1 MEPTTEQE
9 AGPTV
14 PAAPAPLVVVDS
26 SPARIRTPLDLVRL
40 CALVLIVLALA
51 GLGTIGSNTS
61 SGATE
66 DVSSL
71 LNDVPHVF
79 IRALSLAGTF
89 GALAL
94 PFAFM
99 VREIIRGQPRR
110 LIEALVTGLLA
121 IAVTTGLDWV
131 VTALPSQS
139 LYDAFTRTGHHSGV
153 RPLDA
158 YLAALLAFVTV
169 AGAAREP
176 IWRWLFALATALYV
190 VSAFTAGQASLLSLV
205 SSLVIGMTVGV
216 AVRYIAGNAN
226 ERPDGQRIAAELGR
240 RDITLVGLR
249 RVVGDDDDH
258 RTYQATTDGGDQL
271 TVHVLDRDL
280 IASGAVYS
288 VYRLLRFR
296 AEISAAQA
304 ISMERVA
311 ERRTLLAMLAAEAR
325 VPTPRLVAGVSCGPD
340 AIVLAY
346 SSVVGVPLTEPTDAQ
361 LNELWSSAARL
372 HHNRVTHHGLT
383 ATSLLVDPAGHV
395 LLPIPTDGYPFATDL
410 RISLDRAQLLV
421 TTAQLVG
428 ADRAVHSARLV
439 LSDDQLAS
447 TLPVLQPIAIARDT
461 RTALKKLPGLLDE
474 VRDQIQDQT
483 NHPPPELS
491 RVERFQPRT
500 VITIVAVIV
509 AVYLLVGQL
518 GTVDLATVFRSAR
531 WRWVPLVAVASVAT
545 YFAAALSL
553 TGYVRERL
561 SFLRT
566 VLVQVA
572 ASFAGFVTPPS
583 VGGLAVNIRYLRK
596 ANVSTTGAATSVGLS
611 QVLNAVSH
619 VLLLIVFA
627 AATGTSAHNSL
638 PIPGW
643 AFVAIGGVV
652 AAILVVLALPV
663 TRRWLLAR
671 LLPPL
676 REALPRLLNL
686 VTDPI
691 KLAEAV
697 AGTFALNG
705 AYIAALWCAARAFD
719 GRLDF
724 AAVAVIYLAGA
735 AIASA
740 APTPGGLGAVEV
752 ALSTGL
758 AAAGMASAAA
768 ISAVLLFRLL
778 TFWLP
783 VPFGWAALHWLQRR
797 DAL

>member
-1 MEPTTEQE
+1 MEPAAEE
-9 AGPTV
+9 DAV
-14 PAAPAPLVVVDS
+14 PLTPAPPVVVDS
-26 SPARIRTPLDLVRL
+26 APARIRTPLDLVRL
-40 CALVLIVLALA
+40 CVLLLLALILA
-51 GLGTIGSNTS
+51 GLGVVASDTT

-66 DVSSL
+66 DVSRL
-71 LNDVPHVF
+71 LSDVPHVF

-94 PFAFM
+94 PLAFV
-99 VREIIRGQPRR
+99 VREIVLGQPRR
-110 LIEALVTGLLA
+110 LIEALITGLLA

-131 VTALPSQS
+131 VVALPSQS
-139 LYDAFTRTGHHSGV
+139 LYDAFTQTGHHGGV

-158 YLAALLAFVTV
+158 YLAALLAFITV

-176 IWRWLFALATALYV
+176 IWRGLFALATALYV
-190 VSAFTAGQASLLSLV
+190 VSAFTAGQASILSLV
-205 SSLVIGMTVGV
+205 SSLVIGATVGV
-216 AVRYIAGNAN
+216 AVRYVAGNAN
-226 ERPDGQRIAAELGR
+226 ERPDGERIAAELAKR
-240 RDITLVGLR
+240 SVRLKVLR
-249 RVVGDDDDH
+249 RVPGPDDDH
-258 RTYQATTDGGDQL
+258 RTYLATTADGGEL

-288 VYRLLRFR
+288 VYRLLRLR

-311 ERRTLLAMLAAEAR
+311 ERRTLLAMLAAVAD

-346 SSVVGVPLTEPTDAQ
+346 SHVPGVPLLDPTDEQ
-361 LNELWSSAARL
+361 LTELWTSVARL
-372 HHNRVTHHGLT
+372 HANRVTHHGLV
-383 ATSLLVDPAGHV
+383 ADAILVDRSGHL
-395 LLPIPTDGYPFATDL
+395 LLPIPTDGYPFATEL
-410 RISLDRAQLLV
+410 RISLDRVQLLI
-421 TTAQLVG
+421 TTAQFVG
-428 ADRAVHSARLV
+428 ADRAVHIARTV
-439 LSDDQLAS
+439 LSDEQLAA
-447 TLPVLQPIAIARDT
+447 TLPVLQPIALSRET
-461 RTALKKLPGLLDE
+461 RAALKHAPLLLED

-483 NHPPPELS
+483 SVPPPELS

-500 VITIVAVIV
+500 VVTIVAVIV

-518 GTVDLATVFRSAR
+518 GTVDLGTVFRSAR
-531 WRWVPLVAVASVAT
+531 WQWVPLVAVASIAT

-566 VLVQVA
+566 VLVQLA

-596 ANVSTTGAATSVGLS
+596 ANISTAGAATSVGLS

-627 AATGTSAHNSL
+627 AATGTSAHNRL

-643 AFVAIGGVV
+643 AFAAIGAVV
-652 AAILVVLALPV
+652 AAILFMLAIPAS
-663 TRRWLLAR
+663 RRWMLAR

-676 REALPRLLNL
+676 REALPRMLSLI
-686 VTDPI
+686 TDPL
-691 KLAEAV
+691 KLAEAIV
-697 AGTFALNG
+697 GTLALNA
-705 AYIAALWCAARAFD
+705 AYIAALWGAARAFD
-719 GRLDF
+719 SRIDF

-740 APTPGGLGAVEV
+740 APTPGGLGAVEI

-783 VPFGWAALHWLQRR
+783 VPFGWAALHWLQAR

>member
-1 MEPTTEQE
+1 MERTADE
-9 AGPTV
+9 AAPSA
-14 PAAPAPLVVVDS
+14 PPAPLVVQDS

-40 CALVLIVLALA
+40 SVLIGIVLLLG
-51 GLGTIGSNTS
+51 GLGTIASNTS
-61 SGATE
+61 KGATE
-66 DVSSL
+66 DVSRL
-71 LNDVPHVF
+71 LADVPHVF

-89 GALAL
+89 GALVL
-94 PFAFM
+94 PLAFM
-99 VREIIRGQPRR
+99 VREIVRGQPRR
-110 LIEALVTGLLA
+110 LIEALITGLVA
-121 IAVTTGLDWV
+121 IGVTVALDWV
-131 VTALPSQS
+131 IVALPSQA
-139 LYDAFTRTGHHSGV
+139 LYDAFTRVGHQGGV

-158 YLAALLAFVTV
+158 YLAALLAFATV

-176 IWRWLFALATALYV
+176 IWRWLFVLGTALYV
-190 VSAFTAGQASLLSLV
+190 ISAFTAGQASLLSLV
-205 SSLVIGMTVGV
+205 SSLVIGTTVGV
-216 AVRYIAGNAN
+216 AVRYVAGNAN
-226 ERPDGQRIAAELGR
+226 ERPDGHRIAAELVR
-240 RDITLVGLR
+240 RDIAVTHLR
-249 RVVGDDDDH
+249 RVPGDEEDH
-258 RTYQATTDGGDQL
+258 RSYIATTIGGEEL
-271 TVHVLDRDL
+271 VVHVLDRDL

-288 VYRLLRFR
+288 VYRLLRLR
-296 AEISAAQA
+296 TEISAAPA

-311 ERRTLLAMLAAEAR
+311 ERRSLLAVLSTTAD
-325 VPTPRLVAGVSCGPD
+325 VPTPKLVAGVSCGPD
-340 AIVLAY
+340 AIVLVY
-346 SSVVGVPLTEPTDAQ
+346 SRSVGVPLHDPSDEQ
-361 LNELWSSAARL
+361 LTELWTSVARL
-372 HHNRVTHHGLT
+372 HHNRVTHHGLS
-383 ATSLLVDPAGHV
+383 AEAILVDASGHL
-395 LLPIPTDGYPFATDL
+395 LLPIPTDGFPFATDL
-410 RISLDRAQLLV
+410 RISLDRVQLLI

-428 ADRAVHSARLV
+428 ADRAVHIARRV
-439 LSDDQLAS
+439 LSDDQLAA
-447 TLPVLQPIAIARDT
+447 TLPVLQPIALSRET
-461 RTALKKLPGLLDE
+461 RTALKKAPALLDE
-474 VRDQIQDQT
+474 VRDQIQGQT

-491 RVERFQPRT
+491 RVERFRPRT
-500 VITIVAVIV
+500 IITIVAVIV

-518 GTVDLATVFRSAR
+518 GTVDLATVFRSAH
-531 WRWVPLVAVASVAT
+531 WKWVPLVAAASIAT

-596 ANVSTTGAATSVGLS
+596 ANVSTTGAATSVGMS
-611 QVLNAVSH
+611 QVLNGLSH

-643 AFVAIGGVV
+643 AFLALGGVV
-652 AAILVVLALPV
+652 AAVLVVLAIPV
-663 TRRWLLAR
+663 PRRRLLAR

-686 VTDPI
+686 LTNPL

-697 AGTFALNG
+697 IGTLALNA
-705 AYIAALWCAARAFD
+705 AYIAALWFATRAFE
-719 GRLDF
+719 GNLDF

-783 VPFGWAALHWLQRR
+783 VPFGWAALHWLQLR